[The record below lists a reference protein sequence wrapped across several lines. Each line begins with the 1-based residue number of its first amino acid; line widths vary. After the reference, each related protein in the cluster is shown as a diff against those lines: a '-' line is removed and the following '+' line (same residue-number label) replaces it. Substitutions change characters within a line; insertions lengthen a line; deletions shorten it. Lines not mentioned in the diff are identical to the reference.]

1 MNSFGNNLMFF
12 LYVWDQSSNIVI
24 NTCITY
30 DKNGVLVNEGILVDV
45 FELRKLIFNLTFA
58 PL

>member
-1 MNSFGNNLMFF
+1 MFF

-24 NTCITY
+24 DTCIRY

-45 FELRKLIFNLTFA
+45 FEPRKLIFNSTFA
-58 PL
+58 LL